1 MQKSTHNSLL
11 LPEGTDNVRRQD
23 FVDNFSSI
31 DDGLSKFYVATLNSA
46 NVYKITTGNNKTS
59 LENGYS
65 IKVAIP
71 SNSTA
76 AVSII
81 IDGISAI
88 AVKKPSGSAVTNFKA
103 NGVYNL
109 TYYNSVFI
117 LASGGGGDDVNFTAS
132 DLLVGKTANDSN
144 GEKVDGTM
152 PNMSG
157 KATQWCG
164 YETCIVQPNPLDSSQ
179 GMVTFPNYGGSGYY
193 SDTSSVVG
201 NLGNLNAGNIKY
213 GVKVGRSSNYGADST
228 NTITGTF
235 TSDATAVAAN
245 ILSGQTAYVKGTKI
259 TGTMPNKGWRYPAVS
274 GLCDGE
280 SNYCLRIEDGWYGG
294 RTYENGDTPTAHA
307 ECYLPLTKVAPSLG
321 IFADK
326 IVSGYTIAGVT
337 GTATATSL
345 GGSVFKSGTG
355 TVTLTKKQSRI
366 LVDFSS
372 KVPSTVRVIWGQF
385 TSGSTFYFV
394 NFRSGTSGTF
404 KPIVWDKYY
413 SKYAD
418 ENPVS
423 ITGINLGDGDSSH
436 TWSAGTY
443 TYNWYAI

>member
-23 FVDNFSSI
+23 FVDNFNSI
-31 DDGLSKFYVATLNSA
+31 DNGLSKFYVATLNSA
-46 NVYKITTGNNKTS
+46 NVYKVTTGNNKTNLS
-59 LENGYS
+59 NGYS
-65 IKVAIP
+65 IRVAIP
-71 SNSTA
+71 SASTG
-76 AVSII
+76 AVSLIV
-81 IDGISAI
+81 DSVTVP
-88 AVKKPSGSAVTNFKA
+88 VKKPNGNAVTNFKT
-103 NGVYNL
+103 NGVYTL
-109 TYYNSVFI
+109 SYYNSVFT
-117 LASGGGGDDVNFTAS
+117 LASGGTDDVSFSAG
-132 DLLVGKTANDSN
+132 DLLTGKNANNSD
-144 GEKVDGTM
+144 GEKVNGTM
-152 PNMSG
+152 ANNGAVTSTLTAGTSYTIPAGYHNGSG
-157 KATQWCG
+157 KITA
-164 YETCIVQPNPLDSSQ
+164 NSLASQ
-179 GMVTFPNYGGSGYY
+179 
-193 SDTSSVVG
+193 
-201 NLGNLNAGNIKY
+201 
-213 GVKVGRSSNYGADST
+213 T
-228 NTITGTF
+228 N
-235 TSDATAVAAN
+235 ATATAAN
-245 ILSGQTAYVKGTKI
+245 ILSGQTAYVNGSKI

-274 GLCDGE
+274 GICDGE

-294 RTYENGDTPTAHA
+294 RTYEDGDTPTAHA

-337 GTATATSL
+337 GTATAASL

-355 TVTLTKKQSRI
+355 TVTLTEKQSRI